1 MKVILK
7 EDLDTLGKIGEV
19 VSVRNGYARNF
30 LITKSLCVMANE
42 TNRKELEHNK
52 RILEKK
58 REKVLKEARVLAAS
72 IGKLQVTIEKQ
83 AGEENRIFG
92 SVTTLEV
99 AEKLAAL
106 SVIIERRHIHLPED
120 IKKLGIYQAEIK
132 VHSEVTANLVVKVVA
147 KEG

>member
-1 MKVILK
+1 MRVILK
-7 EDLDTLGKIGEV
+7 EDLESLGKIGEV
-19 VSVRNGYARNF
+19 VTVRSGYARNF
-30 LITKSLCVMANE
+30 LIPKALCVVANE
-42 TNRKELEHNK
+42 SNRKELDHHK

-58 REKVLKEARVLAAS
+58 REKVLAAARLLAAA
-72 IGKLQVTIEKQ
+72 IGKLHVTIEKQ

-99 AEKLAAL
+99 AEKLAAQ
-106 SVIIERRHIHLPED
+106 SVVIERRQIHLPED

-132 VHSEVTANLVVKVVA
+132 VHSEVSANLVVKVVA